1 MKKKIFIICS
11 IFLLLTIIST
21 LVIFSIKSKYKNSAD
36 DDFTDY
42 VESTEKPISYIDS
55 HPMDDRL
62 LNNIIAYVNT
72 NQDTILS
79 YDFISNINSID
90 WTNYSYL
97 DSVNNYVLYCLS
109 DDVFYN
115 VIFYFDE
122 DYNITGM
129 DAYID
134 EGDSPDSDTE

>member
-11 IFLLLTIIST
+11 IFLLLIIIST

-42 VESTEKPISYIDS
+42 VESTEKPMSYVES
-55 HPMDDRL
+55 HPMDEVL
-62 LNNIIAYVNT
+62 LNNIMTYVGK

-79 YDFISNINSID
+79 YDFISDTNSID

-97 DSVNNYVLYCLS
+97 DNVNNYVLYCLS

-115 VIFYFDE
+115 VLFYFDE
-122 DYNITGM
+122 DYNIIGM